1 MSDNDAKNPVLL
13 EELLTEI
20 TPYNYTR
27 YTPDIYDTPPP
38 DWERYTILLW
48 SILCALVSI
57 PGNTSVFIASVW
69 YHAIRLDNISVIL
82 IRNLAAADLVYTV
95 TVILPTIWTVLSKKW
110 GLGQTLCYTQFFL
123 GYMTFLADV
132 ILVCTLNISKL
143 TCLLFPLHARTRAKR
158 TGRFISL
165 IIWGVTAIALIPLV
179 VWITMKWVKFSN
191 SSYRC
196 DGTYHASSSVWWVP
210 AYSAVFGLLP
220 IIVVVVTTVWLLRFV
235 KKVRGLQKE
244 SVITNIAVSVVYIV
258 ALVPYMILQ
267 GSYIF
272 LHKETHRM
280 FYVHFYRFSVF
291 MHWIN
296 TTGNHLIYYFTVV
309 SYKNFVKQIFTFKTG
324 KKANTVA
331 FNKNAQSFESSSVF
345 YPKDLSD
352 VEVRISSTM

>member
-1 MSDNDAKNPVLL
+1 MSEDYAYNPVLP
-13 EELLTEI
+13 EGMLTEA
-20 TPYNYTR
+20 TPFNDTY

-38 DWERYTILLW
+38 NCGRYLILLW
-48 SILCALVSI
+48 SVLCALVSI
-57 PGNTSVFIASVW
+57 PGNTSVFVASAW

-95 TVILPTIWTVLSKKW
+95 TVILPTIWSVLSKRW
-110 GLGQTLCYTQFFL
+110 ALGQTLCYAQFFL

-165 IIWGVTAIALIPLV
+165 IIWGVTATAIIPLV
-179 VWITMKWVKFSN
+179 VWVTMKWVKFSN

-196 DGTYHASSSVWWVP
+196 DGTFHGSSSVWWVP
-210 AYSAVFGLLP
+210 AYSALFGLLP
-220 IIVVVVTTVWLLRFV
+220 IIVVVVTTAWLLRFV

-244 SVITNIAVSVVYIV
+244 SVVTNIAVSVVYVV
-258 ALVPYMILQ
+258 ALVPYTILQ
-267 GSYIF
+267 CSYLF
-272 LHKETHRM
+272 LDKETHRM

-291 MHWIN
+291 MMWIN

-309 SYKNFVKQIFTFKTG
+309 SYKNFVKKMFSFKTG
-324 KKANTVA
+324 ERSTTVV

-352 VEVRISSTM
+352 VEVRISSAI